1 MAWCRVMIQPLDNSS
16 PRFPVS
22 VKGVLLRDGHVVLVD
37 NPRGEW
43 ELPGGK
49 LEPGETP
56 QECVAREIAE
66 ELDVRVSV
74 GPLLDAWVYR
84 IAAGVDVLVL
94 AYGCEADAFPERLES
109 PEGRAVA
116 VLTPDA
122 LDGIPL
128 PAGYRAAIDA
138 WVASS
143 TRGGVR
149 HGPHRTG
156 GGREHL

>member
-1 MAWCRVMIQPLDNSS
+1 MIQPLDNSS

-66 ELDVRVSV
+66 ELDVQVSV

-94 AYGCEADAFPERLES
+94 AYGCDAAAFPERLES
-109 PEGRAVA
+109 PEGRAVG
-116 VLTPDA
+116 LFRHDA

-128 PAGYRAAIDA
+128 PEGYRPAISTWAA
-138 WVASS
+138 
-143 TRGGVR
+143 RL
-149 HGPHRTG
+149 
-156 GGREHL
+156 RE